1 MRWDLPV
8 LHWPSRAWRIA
19 AKVETEVVAQFRKTR
34 EAASEETYFRL
45 LCSLRPDRLRAEDL
59 AEIVRHVEA
68 HKQVSGV
75 FPRHVNIFGTGGD
88 GTINLSSMAA
98 ILASRF
104 VPVVKMGTRAVT
116 GNIGS
121 SDFIAE
127 LRQAEAASPSLA
139 RVLAEGD
146 FRFLRLS
153 EAGFAYREELRQ
165 ARRRLHREGIPDL
178 YKIVFPFA
186 NYTDPFVQINGAA
199 KEIYFERFCELSA
212 ITGRTACIVRSEA
225 GIDELLPGRN
235 RIAFFDE
242 GVLKFDSE
250 FQLLAQY
257 PIAGDEGFAE
267 APSPRMAVELF
278 LDLLGGRALPLVRDA
293 VLQNAALVLACASLA
308 DGSDAGMGE
317 LMASHFS
324 KLRTLLP

>member
-1 MRWDLPV
+1 M
-8 LHWPSRAWRIA
+8 
-19 AKVETEVVAQFRKTR
+19 ETEVLAQFRKTR
-34 EAASEETYFRL
+34 EAASEETYYRV
-45 LCSLRPDRLRAEDL
+45 LCSLRPDRLPAGDL
-59 AEIVRHVEA
+59 AEIVRYIEA
-68 HKQVSGV
+68 NKQVCESY
-75 FPRHVNIFGTGGD
+75 PKHVNIFGTGGD

-127 LRQAEAASPSLA
+127 LRQGEAGSASLA
-139 RVLAEGD
+139 RLLAAGN

-199 KEIYFERFCELSA
+199 KEIYFERFCELCA

-225 GIDELLPGRN
+225 GIDELLPGMN
-235 RIAFFDE
+235 RIAFFAA
-242 GVLKFDSE
+242 GIRKFDSE
-250 FQLLAQY
+250 FQLLSRY
-257 PIAGDEGFAE
+257 PADGVEGFAE
-267 APSPRMAVELF
+267 SQSPHLAVELF
-278 LDLLGGRALPLVRDA
+278 LDLLDGKASPVLRDT

-308 DGSDAGMGE
+308 DGSDTGLDE
-317 LMASHFS
+317 LMSSHFS
-324 KLRTLLP
+324 NLRTLLP